1 MSVFQDKDLSAEE
14 DKGSQDEDADQ
25 DSEYLISEAL
35 AYLDKEKLYGRYE
48 EDTSDEEDGGIKD
61 RNISNEAKGLEEK
74 EDDGEDEDTQ
84 DADALNMY
92 AKLDEED
99 GFGDFQGFSSELM
112 EPTLEGYMQMTGNE
126 VEDVEY
132 TTVAV
137 DSPVSPSSGRGVA
150 RRSLPPLSA
159 DKIAFIKQAMAKVH
173 IKPPSMATALL
184 ADSIVSSK
192 IRVGDEHE
200 A

>member
-1 MSVFQDKDLSAEE
+1 MSAFQDKDLSAEE
-14 DKGSQDEDADQ
+14 DKVSQDEDADQ
-25 DSEYLISEAL
+25 DSEYLISQAL

-48 EDTSDEEDGGIKD
+48 EETSDEEDGGIKD

-74 EDDGEDEDTQ
+74 EDGEDDDTQ
-84 DADALNMY
+84 DADAVNTY

-99 GFGDFQGFSSELM
+99 GFGDFQGFSSEVM

-126 VEDVEY
+126 VEEVEY

-137 DSPVSPSSGRGVA
+137 DSPVSPTSGRGDA